1 MLISDFSIDR
11 PSPRYIAR
19 MPRPLREYLSTAVKL
34 AGMVVPIL
42 LGIGLGRLASPYLP
56 QFTAWVNTLGPWA
69 PLAFVVA
76 YMAAAVLM
84 LPAFLLTMAGG
95 AVFGIVNGAL
105 LVLLGATLG
114 GVCAFLL
121 GRTILRD
128 WVAKQVAKN
137 ATLAVVDRVIGQD
150 GLRLMML
157 IRLSGAVPFVLTNYA
172 LGVTTVRLRDFT
184 IAMLGMTP
192 TILAFATFGQAGVQS
207 ATGEATMPTWVLALG
222 IGATVLLAVLLTRIA
237 QRAIR
242 EAEARQ
248 AMVELGPNTLGD

>member
-1 MLISDFSIDR
+1 M
-11 PSPRYIAR
+11 AR
-19 MPRPLREYLSTAVKL
+19 SLRAHASTAVKL

-56 QFTAWVNTLGPWA
+56 QFTAWVNTLGAWA

-76 YMAAAVLM
+76 YIGAAILM

-114 GVCAFLL
+114 GICAFLL
-121 GRTILRD
+121 GRTVLRE

-137 ATLAVVDRVIGQD
+137 ATLTVVDRVIGQE
-150 GLRLMML
+150 GLRLMLL
-157 IRLSGAVPFVLTNYA
+157 IRMSGAVPFVLTNYA
-172 LGVTTVRLRDFT
+172 LGVTTVRLRDFA
-184 IAMLGMTP
+184 IAMIGMTP
-192 TILAFATFGQAGVQS
+192 TILAYAAFGQAGVQS
-207 ATGEATMPTWVLALG
+207 ANGKASMPSWVLGLG
-222 IGATVLLAVLLTRIA
+222 IAATVLLAVLLTRIA

-248 AMVELGPNTLGD
+248 AMQTLTASDIADTGAHAS